1 MATKPL
7 KRWSTDELETAIYS
21 GSLDNIQRYEAE
33 RIISE
38 RERAPERRLARR
50 SYNAAAWALA
60 FSMGTFIVA
69 ELALGF
75 AASVHVSCGRIRGL
89 ATPAEA
95 TLAETTF
102 LSFGSSRESWLA

>member
-21 GSLDNIQRYEAE
+21 GSLDNIQRHEAE

-50 SYNAAAWALA
+50 SYTAAAWALA

-69 ELALGF
+69 LVILWL
-75 AASVHVSCGRIRGL
+75 L
-89 ATPAEA
+89 ATGKSLP
-95 TLAETTF
+95 
-102 LSFGSSRESWLA
+102 